1 MRLHAMELFRSS
13 RESSKASQN
22 RSIPYWGKTY
32 NKIFCLQLKI
42 SSRGMCEDIFM
53 YEGELFGYGVGIDAP
68 REVAMRTCA
77 REFNPSCIFTT
88 ATVGTYIC
96 VEIKMTCS

>member
-1 MRLHAMELFRSS
+1 M
-13 RESSKASQN
+13 
-22 RSIPYWGKTY
+22 Y
-32 NKIFCLQLKI
+32 N
-42 SSRGMCEDIFM
+42 
-53 YEGELFGYGVGIDAP
+53 GELFGYGVGIDAP

-77 REFNPSCIFTT
+77 REFDPSCIFTT